1 MIWYKSH
8 TLTGKP
14 IFLFIIYQ
22 DWIRFSHIL
31 FLTWKQGHFNNY
43 DCDILTRILPTQF
56 LSLKTWTFV
65 KSTWFRLQ
73 REIKS
78 WPDQILTYLFSPLFV
93 FTHMHMKRTVKSWS
107 SNVGSVAVTVP
118 LSDKKRKVTKMKET
132 YNEKKIN
139 KSRKRY
145 ANRILRQ
152 KENETKR
159 TFAEISRK

>member
-31 FLTWKQGHFNNY
+31 FLTWKQGPLNNY

-107 SNVGSVAVTVP
+107 SNVGSIAVTVP

-132 YNEKKIN
+132 YNEKKN
-139 KSRKRY
+139 KQK
-145 ANRILRQ
+145 Q
-152 KENETKR
+152 KEVC
-159 TFAEISRK
+159 